1 MSPDGTVR
9 ARSKSKSSTKAAS
22 KRNTSAAAKSRGSA
36 KAQSKTSAMRTKPK
50 AGAKSRAKRA
60 VAATGDETY
69 NGIGSAAVAAK
80 TGKGWQDWF
89 AILDRSKAS
98 TWPHKQIA
106 TFLYD
111 EHAVPGWWCQMIT
124 VGYEQARG
132 LRVKHQKAD
141 GFAAS
146 ASKTIGAPLE
156 KLFDAWSKESARK
169 SWLGGAAVAIRKST
183 PFKSLRMTWDD
194 GSSVSVNFYKKGPDK
209 SQVAIDHEKLRA
221 AADVARMK
229 RVWGAALNKLKT
241 KLEAN

>member
-9 ARSKSKSSTKAAS
+9 ARSKKPTRAAS
-22 KRNTSAAAKSRGSA
+22 KASASAAAKPLGSA
-36 KAQSKTSAMRTKPK
+36 KAQSKASTMRTKTK
-50 AGAKSRAKRA
+50 AGAKSHARRS
-60 VAATGDETY
+60 AADSADETY

-111 EHAVPGWWCQMIT
+111 EHGVPGWWCQMIT

-132 LRVKHQKAD
+132 LRVKHQKGD

-146 ASKTIGAPLE
+146 ASKTIQAPLE
-156 KLFDAWSKESARK
+156 KLFDAWTKESARK
-169 SWLGGAAVAIRKST
+169 SWLGGAGVSIRKST
-183 PFKSLRMTWDD
+183 PLKSLRMTWDD
-194 GSSVSVNFYKKGPDK
+194 GSSVSVNFYKRGPGK
-209 SQVAIDHEKLRA
+209 SQVAIDHEKLGA

-229 RVWGAALNKLKT
+229 RIWGAALDKLKT